1 MMKLAPCALAL
12 TLVASPVIAQEVAPG
27 DQIGT
32 EIGAIASALSERGY
46 EVRKT
51 EREDGKVEVYA
62 VREGRRFEI
71 YVDPETGAV
80 TRVKEKH

>member
-1 MMKLAPCALAL
+1 MMKFVPFALAL
-12 TLVASPVIAQEVAPG
+12 ALVASPVIAQEVAPG
-27 DQIGT
+27 DRLGT
-32 EIGAIASALSERGY
+32 DVGAIATALSELGY

-62 VREGRRFEI
+62 VRDGRRFEI